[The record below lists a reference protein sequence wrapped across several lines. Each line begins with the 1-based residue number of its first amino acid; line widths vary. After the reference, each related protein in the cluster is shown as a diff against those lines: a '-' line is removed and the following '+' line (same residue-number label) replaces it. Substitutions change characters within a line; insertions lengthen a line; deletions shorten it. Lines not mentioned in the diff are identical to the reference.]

1 MKLNSFKILI
11 ALFALS
17 TIVGIGV
24 TNIENVFALGE
35 FDRDYDG
42 IPDESD
48 KCPQLAETYN
58 KFEDEDGCPDSV
70 SSSEGKP
77 KYLFVD
83 TDGDGYEDRLD
94 KCVFL
99 PETFNGYLDGDGCP
113 EIVPEEIDKGSDL
126 DNDSIPDSIDACP
139 KEPETF
145 NEFKDGDGCP
155 DSLEVLNTSQI
166 ASKDDQCRDKKIQ
179 VLRISSGQ
187 IVCVNVDTALKWE
200 KYGIATILET
210 PPIEEILDNSADSGA
225 QEITDSLPSE
235 EMEPVSNIQKLDPF
249 FTSRSEKDQG
259 NIQIVLSFLSTLVS
273 LDKEKATSLLST
285 DYVEH
290 NPMLSGNRE
299 GTIEY
304 LFNLIS
310 ENQNSFSFDIKRIYV
325 DNNFVI
331 IHSQITISDQ
341 TNSSSIDIFKID
353 GNGKISE
360 HWDVMQEI
368 PETSINENTMFYLN

>member
-1 MKLNSFKILI
+1 MEFNYFKILI
-11 ALFALS
+11 AIFTLS
-17 TIVGIGV
+17 TIIGLGG
-24 TNIENVFALGE
+24 TNIENVFALSE

-42 IPDESD
+42 IPDDSD

-77 KYLFVD
+77 KYQFVD

-113 EIVPEEIDKGSDL
+113 EIVPEEIDKTSDL
-126 DNDSIPDSIDACP
+126 DYDSIPDSIDACP

-155 DSLEVLNTSQI
+155 DSLEVMNTSQI

-179 VLRISSGQ
+179 VLRINSGQ

-200 KYGIATILET
+200 KYGIATLLGT
-210 PPIEEILDNSADSGA
+210 LPTEEILDNTVDSND
-225 QEITDSLPSE
+225 QEIMQSPPAE
-235 EMEPVSNIQKLDPF
+235 ELEYVPNIQKIDPF
-249 FTSRSEKDQG
+249 FASRSEEDQG
-259 NIQIVLSFLSTLVS
+259 NIQIVLSFFSSLVN
-273 LDKEKATSLLST
+273 LDKEKAASLLSD

-290 NPMLSGNRE
+290 NPMAIGDKQ
-299 GTIEY
+299 GTIEHLY
-304 LFNLIS
+304 KIIS
-310 ENQNSFSFDIKRIYV
+310 ENQDSFKVDIKRIYV

-331 IHSQITISDQ
+331 VHSHFQITNQ
-341 TNSSSIDIFKID
+341 TNSSSIDIFKIND
-353 GNGKISE
+353 NGKISE

-368 PETSINENTMFYLN
+368 PEISMNENTMFYLN